1 MTGRICVISNRWSAL
16 CLLLPALFACEQ
28 ESLLVISGPTMG
40 TSYTVKVVGEHL
52 HPGKL
57 REQIESELRRINGL
71 MSTYDENSEL
81 SRFNRSPV
89 AHAFPVSPEIL
100 EVLKLSGE
108 IFDHSGG
115 AFDVTV
121 GPLVNLW
128 GFGPEPSR
136 DVVPLDEEIDA
147 ARQRTGFGLLQ
158 MDDAGL
164 LKTRNIYVDL
174 SAIAKGYAVDRLA
187 RILDA
192 QDVENY
198 LIEIGGELRA
208 RGINDQGSPWAIAI
222 EVPDNLSRSVFR
234 TLELRDMSM
243 ATSGDYRNYFEVD
256 GARYSHTIDPRTGRP
271 ITHNIASVTVLS
283 PSAAMADGY
292 ATAINVLGAEQ
303 GLALA
308 QAQNLAVLVIIKTE
322 DGFREQLSQALDTY
336 LNENLD

>member
-1 MTGRICVISNRWSAL
+1 MSWRNCVISSRRHVF
-16 CLLLPALFACEQ
+16 CLLLPVLFACEQ

-40 TSYTVKVVGEHL
+40 TSFTVKVVGEQL
-52 HPGKL
+52 DAGKL
-57 REQIESELRRINGL
+57 RSQIEEELQKINGL

-81 SRFNRSPV
+81 SKFNRFPV
-89 AHAFPVSPEIL
+89 LRPFPVSQEVL
-100 EVLKLSGE
+100 EVLKLSSE
-108 IFDHSGG
+108 IFEHSGG

-136 DVVPLDEEIDA
+136 DVVPRDEEIEA

-158 MDDAGL
+158 IADGRL

-174 SAIAKGYAVDRLA
+174 SAIAKGYAVDQLA
-187 RILDA
+187 LILQKQGVA
-192 QDVENY
+192 NY

-208 RGINDQGSPWAIAI
+208 SGQNAQGDPWIIAV
-222 EVPDNLSRSVFR
+222 EVPDELSRSMFR

-271 ITHNIASVTVLS
+271 ITHNVASVTVLS
-283 PSAAMADGY
+283 QSAAMADGY
-292 ATAINVLGAEQ
+292 ATAINVLGVEQ

-308 QAQNLAVLVIIKTE
+308 QAQNLAVLVIIKTG
-322 DGFREQLSQALDTY
+322 DGFREQLSPALDTY
-336 LNENLD
+336 LNANLD